1 MNQGNLGATCL
12 TFWYGSTFTGIYLT
26 KPISIIGIQL
36 VCDQTFQVHDT
47 SVIPR
52 TIPWTQPVR
61 NTCFKSGFF
70 FKDNDVFDNE
80 MMLIHVD
87 N

>member
-12 TFWYGSTFTGIYLT
+12 TFWNGSTFTGILVYLT

-47 SVIPR
+47 SVISR
-52 TIPWTQPVR
+52 
-61 NTCFKSGFF
+61 
-70 FKDNDVFDNE
+70 D
-80 MMLIHVD
+80 
-87 N
+87 